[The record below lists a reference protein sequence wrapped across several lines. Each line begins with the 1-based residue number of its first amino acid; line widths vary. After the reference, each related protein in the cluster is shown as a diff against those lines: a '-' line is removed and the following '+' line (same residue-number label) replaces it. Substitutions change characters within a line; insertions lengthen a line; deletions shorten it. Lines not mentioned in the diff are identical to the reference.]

1 MEPPVPTD
9 EGETLPEWHTQTI
22 SEIRQRLETGDEG
35 LTEEEALARSR
46 IYGANSLPERK
57 RTSGTIIFLR
67 QFASPLIYILLAAGV
82 LSIAFEDWTDAIFI
96 FLVIFLNS
104 GIGSIQE
111 WKAEKSAAALQQML
125 KIFARVKRGGQEE
138 KLSAEALV
146 PGDLV
151 LLESGARVPADL
163 RIISASSLAIDE
175 SLLTGESEA
184 AKKKTPVLPADTPVA
199 DRVNMAYAG
208 TTVMSGRGTGIVTAT
223 GTQTEIGKIAASV
236 SSSAM
241 GKPPIVIRMEVFAKK
256 ISIAVL
262 MASAFLAAVVL
273 MQGEPPREVFFLAIA
288 LAVSAIPEGLPVA
301 LTVALAIATGRMAE
315 RHVIVRQLSAV
326 ESLGSCTV
334 IASDKTGTLTVN
346 QQTAKAIILPDG
358 CEYFVSGEGY
368 TSIGEI
374 TSADGKETKNNPV
387 LHATVKTGIICN
399 EGALSEREDGRWQY
413 HGDAMDIALLSLG
426 YKAGIPPDEIRSKVT
441 ILAEIPFSSENRFA
455 TAWYQEGEDRMIAV
469 KGALEVILPGCRTML
484 TDEGSREIDPIKI
497 EEQMELLTA
506 RGYRVL
512 AIAGG
517 RSDPEEVKGGPP
529 SPLEFYGLVGFI
541 DPIRPEVYDAVRECR
556 EAGVDIVMITG
567 DHPKTALAIARELG
581 IATDESEVM
590 RGDEL
595 AALPDAP
602 DSTVFREAI
611 RGRHVFARVSPDQK
625 LAIVNALKQSGEF
638 VAVTGDGVNDAPALR
653 SANIGIAMGTGT
665 DVAKDTA
672 SMIITDDSFQSIVSG
687 IEEGRFAYD
696 NIRKVT
702 YLLVSTGFAEVF
714 LFIAA
719 LIIGL
724 PLPLIAAQL
733 LWLNLVTNGIKGV
746 ALAFEPGEEGAMKRP
761 PRSPEEG
768 IFNDLMMRQI
778 VVAGLAMGGVALVS
792 WYWLLANGYSEAEA
806 RNLIVL
812 LMVMLENFH
821 VLNCRSEYRSF
832 FRIPLRTNLYLVAGI
847 IAAQV
852 IHTIAMYV
860 PFFQD
865 ALGIAPVSLYEWIAA
880 IALSSGILVVM
891 EIYKFLMNR
900 REIRAEAP

>member
-9 EGETLPEWHTQTI
+9 EAETLPEWHTQTI
-22 SEIRQRLETGDEG
+22 SEIRRRLETGDQG
-35 LTEEEALARSR
+35 LSEEEAKSRSL
-46 IYGANSLPERK
+46 IYGRNTLPER
-57 RTSGTIIFLR
+57 RETPAIVIILR

-82 LSIAFEDWTDAIFI
+82 LSIAFKDWTDAIFI

-125 KIFARVKRGGQEE
+125 KIYARVKREGQEE
-138 KLSAEALV
+138 KIPAEALV

-184 AKKKTPVLPADTPVA
+184 AKKKTPVLPAETPVA
-199 DRVNMAYAG
+199 DRANMAYAG

-223 GTQTEIGKIAASV
+223 GTKTEIGKIAASV
-236 SSSAM
+236 SSSVM

-262 MASAFLAAVVL
+262 IASAFLAAVVL

-358 CEYFVSGEGY
+358 QEFGISGEGY
-368 TSIGEI
+368 SGAGTISGSDGE
-374 TSADGKETKNNPV
+374 ETKNNPV
-387 LHATVKTGIICN
+387 LHALIKTAIICN
-399 EGALSEREDGRWQY
+399 EGELSERENGKWQF
-413 HGDAMDIALLSLG
+413 HGDAMDIAFLSLG
-426 YKAGIPPDEIRSKVT
+426 YKAGILPEEIRSKVT

-455 TAWYQEGEDRMIAV
+455 TVWYQEGEDRMIAV
-469 KGALEVILPGCRTML
+469 KGALEVILPGCMTML
-484 TDEGSREIDPIKI
+484 TDEGSREIDPARI
-497 EEQMELLTA
+497 EGQMEFLTT

-512 AIAGG
+512 AVAGG

-529 SPLEFYGLVGFI
+529 SPLELYGLVGFM
-541 DPIRPEVYDAVRECR
+541 DPIRPEVYDAVQECR

-567 DHPKTALAIARELG
+567 DHPKTAFAIARELG
-581 IATDESEVM
+581 IATGESEVM

-595 AALPDAP
+595 AAIRDAP
-602 DSTVFREAI
+602 DSPAFLEAI

-625 LAIVNALKQSGEF
+625 LAIVDALKRGGEF

-672 SMIITDDSFQSIVSG
+672 SMIITDDSFSSIVSG

-714 LFIAA
+714 LFITA
-719 LIIGL
+719 LMIGL

-761 PRSPEEG
+761 PRSPDEG
-768 IFNDLMMRQI
+768 IFNDQMMRQI
-778 VVAGLAMGGVALVS
+778 VIAGLAMGGVALVS
-792 WYWLLANGYSEAEA
+792 WYWLLANGYSQAEA

-832 FRIPLRTNLYLVAGI
+832 FRIPLRTNLYLVTGI

-852 IHTIAMYV
+852 IHTIAMYI
-860 PFFQD
+860 PFFQE
-865 ALGIAPVSLYEWIAA
+865 ALGIGPVSLYEWIAV
-880 IALSSGILVVM
+880 IVLSSSVLVVM
-891 EIYKFLMNR
+891 EIYKFLMNK